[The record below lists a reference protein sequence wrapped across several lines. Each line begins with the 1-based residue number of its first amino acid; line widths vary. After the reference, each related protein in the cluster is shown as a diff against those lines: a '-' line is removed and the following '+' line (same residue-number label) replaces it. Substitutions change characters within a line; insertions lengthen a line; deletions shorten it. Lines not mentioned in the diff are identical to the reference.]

1 MRHGMITRHGK
12 TKNNLNHLPSRAAK
26 PGERV
31 EKMKTKIEK
40 TTPDQYGHDQWQVSV
55 AEKVIFIGSLIG
67 ACRTANKIE
76 EEENG
81 R

>member
-1 MRHGMITRHGK
+1 
-12 TKNNLNHLPSRAAK
+12 
-26 PGERV
+26 
-31 EKMKTKIEK
+31 MKTKIEK
-40 TTPDQYGHDQWQVSV
+40 TTPDQYGHDQWQVSI
-55 AEKVIFIGSLIG
+55 AEKVIFTGCLIG